1 MKYTEEQLKAALVR
15 ALPDK
20 LRIRKASQY
29 GQTESC
35 VWKEN
40 DYKVTQYEWPY
51 IVSLVEDGLTDE
63 QKIAYLGAVAPKE
76 DRKFYLCS
84 ILLAKWPARAQALA
98 DIGAITI

>member
-63 QKIAYLGAVAPKE
+63 
-76 DRKFYLCS
+76 
-84 ILLAKWPARAQALA
+84 
-98 DIGAITI
+98 